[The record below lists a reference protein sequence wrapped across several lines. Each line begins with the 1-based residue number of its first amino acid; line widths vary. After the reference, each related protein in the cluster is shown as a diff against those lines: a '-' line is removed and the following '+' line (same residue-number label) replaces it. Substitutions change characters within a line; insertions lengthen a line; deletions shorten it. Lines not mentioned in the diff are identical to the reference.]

1 MAGRVGFHQNHGSN
15 IRLLEE
21 GTVAHRVKSYDNGIV
36 FSEQPIVIGDL
47 FQVKQIEKGGRWAG
61 SLVSIITF
69 CVKLQDIRV
78 YHIILLSIICILF
91 AIFRVLD

>member
-1 MAGRVGFHQNHGSN
+1 MAGRVGSFHQNHGSN

-21 GTVAHRVKSYDNGIV
+21 GTVAHRVKSFNNGIV

-47 FQVKQIEKGGRWAG
+47 FQVKQIEKHTPSKGQRLYAG

-69 CVKLQDIRV
+69 VSNYK
-78 YHIILLSIICILF
+78 ILECST
-91 AIFRVLD
+91 